1 MFNYNLINPINITYR
16 NPKQDP
22 SYKKED
28 GKEGGQGNLLAPVN
42 PDEKGQRQFPNGNK
56 VQIDYTKNKVN
67 IAQVIEDFKST
78 IAAINAPEEIAG
90 EVNSYLGLVERESKK
105 ENPSREIVLS
115 NLRNASKISDRFI
128 EDSLKKP
135 STVVEDW
142 VNALFLQHVDL
153 KSDPSFVNEAFRVQ
167 IPENKRQ
174 NLGVTGAAAGV
185 DTFEHSASTV
195 SASSGASSEIAGRVN
210 GFNAFDAGLNSTPLL
225 DAGLNAVS
233 DADLEAAP
241 SAFETQGASLNTVSS
256 SNDFG
261 ASSVNIYDIPQNKVT
276 LNEIKPIGSAGNG
289 YYIEDATGSV
299 STFGAQAEISSASVS
314 FKGEKADINK
324 DLTYSTTAP
333 DLGNAHL
340 HGAVSFEEVQN
351 VENEA
356 DTGVYKIGSTE
367 GSSKG
372 TNRALRTNSASNQK
386 QVPSLSYNEA
396 NFGNS
401 EGLALPPKAMSLE
414 ERAARS
420 NFVRAKRIVKENGD
434 PYNALKLY
442 DEALKLV
449 QNSDDENLKADI
461 HFELGKFFD
470 DYDYAEY
477 ALKDYNSATK
487 CSDYNLKTH
496 AHIKMGRIY
505 DDYVMF
511 DPAVQQYSLA
521 VETSEEAQ
529 NPAGKTK
536 ALKYLAALFA
546 DRYDKE
552 NTEIFNALSVD
563 AARET
568 GNLKTLSKTLMD
580 AAENFEYVGEDTKA
594 LKTYKEAAKVLYET
608 GDFDTLSKNYEAASE
623 IMERLGNGA
632 KAMSLLS
639 KALLYR
645 QKAELQA
652 A

>member
-1 MFNYNLINPINITYR
+1 MHGRIGFLNLKVSSVFNYNLINPVNITYR

-22 SYKKED
+22 AYKKAGVTQD
-28 GKEGGQGNLLAPVN
+28 GATADNGALLPLN
-42 PDEKGQRQFPNGNK
+42 SDENKGQRHFPNGNK

-78 IAAINAPEEIAG
+78 IAAINAPEDVAG

-105 ENPSREIVLS
+105 EKPSREIILS
-115 NLRNASKISDRFI
+115 NLRNASKISDKFI
-128 EDSLKKP
+128 EESLKKP

-142 VNALFLQHVDL
+142 VNALFLQQVEL

-174 NLGVTGAAAGV
+174 DGTVG
-185 DTFEHSASTV
+185 V
-195 SASSGASSEIAGRVN
+195 SASVLDNAGI
-210 GFNAFDAGLNSTPLL
+210 F
-225 DAGLNAVS
+225 S
-233 DADLEAAP
+233 DALYDTDVDIPADANT
-241 SAFETQGASLNTVSS
+241 AGVSLNTISS
-256 SNDFG
+256 SSDFQN
-261 ASSVNIYDIPQNKVT
+261 SPVNIYDMPQNKVT
-276 LNEIKPIGSAGNG
+276 LNEIKPIGTADDRYFVENEQAHNQT
-289 YYIEDATGSV
+289 YNV
-299 STFGAQAEISSASVS
+299 SS
-314 FKGEKADINK
+314 N
-324 DLTYSTTAP
+324 LTYSTTAP
-333 DLGNAHL
+333 DLDEPL
-340 HGAVSFEEVQN
+340 RGAVFLEEVSGDAALQN
-351 VENEA
+351 TLMHDETVQ
-356 DTGVYKIGSTE
+356 STKKDVNTVIQSDE
-367 GSSKG
+367 IYRVSAARVSGDNSIDLQASQSI
-372 TNRALRTNSASNQK
+372 NRVIEQGHTRNLNAETSI
-386 QVPSLSYNEA
+386 
-396 NFGNS
+396 
-401 EGLALPPKAMSLE
+401 LPELTPE
-414 ERAARS
+414 ERAARR

-449 QNSDDENLKADI
+449 QNSADENLKAAI
-461 HFELGKFFD
+461 HFERGRVFD
-470 DYDYAEY
+470 DYDYAEF

-487 CSDYNLKTH
+487 CSDNNLKTH
-496 AHIKMGRIY
+496 AHLRMGRIY

-511 DPAVQQYSLA
+511 DPAVQQYTLA

-529 NPAGKTK
+529 NSSGKTR
-536 ALKYLAALFA
+536 ALRYLAALFA

-552 NTEIFNALSVD
+552 NTEIFNNLSID

-594 LKTYKEAAKVLYET
+594 LKTYKEAAKVLYAAH
-608 GDFDTLSKNYEAASE
+608 DFDALSKNYEAASE

-639 KALLYR
+639 KALQYR